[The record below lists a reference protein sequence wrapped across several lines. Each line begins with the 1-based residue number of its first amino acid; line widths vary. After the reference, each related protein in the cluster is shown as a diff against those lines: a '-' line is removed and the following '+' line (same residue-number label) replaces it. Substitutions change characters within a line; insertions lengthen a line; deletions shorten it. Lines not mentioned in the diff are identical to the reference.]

1 LHRAP
6 VYAHT
11 DSQLEQTQVPPETT
25 TAKPAEAP
33 PAPQAFHVP
42 PWAHWL
48 LFGGLLS
55 VGIGRSVTLAVL
67 APIGR
72 ELGLM
77 EIQVGL
83 ISALTA
89 AMFFFGGPFWGRRC
103 ENIGRRPV
111 MIIGLI
117 GYAIT
122 TIMFAVVVD
131 AGLDGRLPVLFVFPL
146 MLLTRMAFAAVASG
160 VFPASQSFVSA
171 TTTPEKRTA
180 GIALQNA
187 AFGLGS
193 ILGPAIGG
201 ALVVV
206 SLVAPLYVAALVA
219 VVSALLIWL
228 FLPEPPQRVAPPGV
242 KKLQFTDPRI
252 RPYLIINFFT
262 SYVMATVHQTG
273 GFYFQDKLHLTASQ
287 TASKVGI
294 ALALMAVVTMGAQFL
309 IIRPFHL
316 TPKTLLRFG
325 APSVLVGV
333 AVLIL
338 SSTLIPLLTGMV
350 LVGLGLGFSQPG
362 NSAAASLKVAPY
374 EQGGLAGISM
384 SAGSLGFGLG
394 PLLGAALYHFAPEVP
409 FIVALIMMIG
419 VTAYV
424 MRLSIPDPKEYRG

>member
-1 LHRAP
+1 MPAWAP
-6 VYAHT
+6 
-11 DSQLEQTQVPPETT
+11 
-25 TAKPAEAP
+25 
-33 PAPQAFHVP
+33 
-42 PWAHWL
+42 WL

-103 ENIGRRPV
+103 ESMGRRKV

-122 TIMFAVVVD
+122 TIAFALTVE
-131 AGLDGRLPVLFVFPL
+131 AGLHALLPILIVYPL
-146 MLLTRMAFAAVASG
+146 MLITRMAFASVASG
-160 VFPASQSFVSA
+160 VFPASQSFVA
-171 TTTPEKRTA
+171 VTTTPEERTS

-193 ILGPAIGG
+193 ILGPAVGG
-201 ALVVV
+201 AMVLI
-206 SLVAPLYVAALVA
+206 SLVAPLYLAALVA
-219 VVSALLIWL
+219 LISAALIWM

-242 KKLQFTDPRI
+242 KKLRFFDRRI

-262 SYVMATVHQTG
+262 AYVMATVHQVG
-273 GFYFQDKLHLTASQ
+273 GFYFQDVLHLTAAQ
-287 TASKVGI
+287 TARDVGI
-294 ALALMAVVTMGAQFL
+294 ALALMAIVSMASQFL
-309 IIRPFHL
+309 IIRPFNL
-316 TPKTLLRFG
+316 TPKVLMRFG
-325 APSVLVGV
+325 SPSVLAGV
-333 AVLIL
+333 TVLIM
-338 SSTLIPLLTGMV
+338 SSTLIPLLIGMV
-350 LVGLGLGFSQPG
+350 LVGLGLGFAQPG
-362 NSAAASLKVAPY
+362 NAAAASLKVAAY

-384 SAGSLGFGLG
+384 SAASLGFGLG

-409 FIVALIMMIG
+409 FYVAMVMMIG

-424 MRLSIPDPKEYRG
+424 FWLSIPDPNEYHQG

>member
-1 LHRAP
+1 MP
-6 VYAHT
+6 P
-11 DSQLEQTQVPPETT
+11 DSPIDSPGAGTAEPPIAQQVFQVPAWT
-25 TAKPAEAP
+25 
-33 PAPQAFHVP
+33 
-42 PWAHWL
+42 HWL

-103 ENIGRRPV
+103 ESMGRRKV

-117 GYAIT
+117 GYAVT
-122 TIMFAVVVD
+122 TLMFAAVVE
-131 AGLDGRLPVLFVFPL
+131 AGLHGWMPILLVYPL

-160 VFPASQSFVSA
+160 VFPASQSFVVA
-171 TTTPEKRTA
+171 TTSPQERTS

-193 ILGPAIGG
+193 ILGPALGG
-201 ALVVV
+201 AMVLI
-206 SLVAPLYVAALVA
+206 SLIAPLYVAALVA
-219 VVSALLIWL
+219 LVSAVLIWML
-228 FLPEPPQRVAPPGV
+228 LPEPPVRLAPPGV
-242 KKLQFTDPRI
+242 KKLHFTDPRI
-252 RPYLIINFFT
+252 RPYLIINFFL
-262 SYVMATVHQTG
+262 SYVMATVHQVG
-273 GFYFQDKLHLTASQ
+273 GFYFQDVLHLTAAQ
-287 TASKVGI
+287 TANRVGI

-309 IIRPFHL
+309 IIRPFRL

-325 APSVLVGV
+325 APSVLAGV

-338 SSTLIPLLTGMV
+338 SSTLVPLLTGMV
-350 LVGLGLGFSQPG
+350 LVGLGLGFAQPG
-362 NSAAASLKVAPY
+362 NAAAASLKVAPY

-384 SAGSLGFGLG
+384 SAASLGFGLG
-394 PLLGAALYHFAPEVP
+394 PLLGATLYHSAPEAP
-409 FIVALIMMIG
+409 FIVALAMMAGISC
-419 VTAYV
+419 YV
-424 MRLSIPDPKEYRG
+424 LWLSLPDPKEYKG

>member
-1 LHRAP
+1 MP
-6 VYAHT
+6 P
-11 DSQLEQTQVPPETT
+11 DSATPKTAEAASPPQFFQVP
-25 TAKPAEAP
+25 A
-33 PAPQAFHVP
+33 
-42 PWAHWL
+42 WSHWL

-72 ELGLM
+72 ELGLL

-83 ISALTA
+83 ISAMTA

-103 ENIGRRPV
+103 ESMGRRKV

-122 TIMFAVVVD
+122 TIMFAAVVE
-131 AGLDGRLPVLFVFPL
+131 AGLRSLLPLLIVFSL
-146 MLLTRMAFAAVASG
+146 MLLTRMAFALVASG
-160 VFPASQSFVSA
+160 VFPASQSFVA
-171 TTTPEKRTA
+171 VTTSPEQRTA

-201 ALVVV
+201 ATVLI
-206 SLVAPLYVAALVA
+206 SLIAPLYVAALVA
-219 VVSALLIWL
+219 LVSAALIWL
-228 FLPEPPQRVAPPGV
+228 FLPEPPARLAPPGV
-242 KKLQFTDPRI
+242 KKLHFTDPRI
-252 RPYLIINFFT
+252 RPYLIINFFS

-273 GFYFQDKLHLTASQ
+273 GFYFQDVLHLTAAQ
-287 TASKVGI
+287 TASTVGI
-294 ALALMAVVTMGAQFL
+294 ALALMAIVTMAAQFL

-316 TPKTLLRFG
+316 TPRVLLRFG
-325 APSVLVGV
+325 APSVMAGV

-338 SSTLIPLLTGMV
+338 SSTLIPLLVGMV
-350 LVGLGLGFSQPG
+350 LVGLGLGFAQPG

-394 PLLGAALYHFAPEVP
+394 PLLGAALYHFTPETP
-409 FIVALIMMIG
+409 FIVALVMMAGI
-419 VTAYV
+419 TAYV
-424 MRLSIPDPKEYRG
+424 MWLSIPEPKDYRG

>member
-1 LHRAP
+1 M
-6 VYAHT
+6 
-11 DSQLEQTQVPPETT
+11 
-25 TAKPAEAP
+25 
-33 PAPQAFHVP
+33 P
-42 PWAHWL
+42 PWAQWL

-83 ISALTA
+83 ISAMTA

-103 ENIGRRPV
+103 ESMGRRKV

-122 TIMFAVVVD
+122 TIMFAAVVE
-131 AGLDGRLPVLFVFPL
+131 AGLRSLMPLLIVFSL
-146 MLLTRMAFAAVASG
+146 MLLTRMGFALVASG
-160 VFPASQSFVSA
+160 VFPASQSFIAV
-171 TTTPEKRTA
+171 TTSPEQRTA

-201 ALVVV
+201 AMVLI
-206 SLVAPLYVAALVA
+206 SLIAPLYVAALVA
-219 VVSALLIWL
+219 LVSAALIWL
-228 FLPEPPQRVAPPGV
+228 FLPEPPARLAPPGV
-242 KKLQFTDPRI
+242 KKLHFTDPRI
-252 RPYLIINFFT
+252 RPYLIINFFS

-273 GFYFQDKLHLTASQ
+273 GFYFQDVLHLTAAQ
-287 TASKVGI
+287 TASTVGI
-294 ALALMAVVTMGAQFL
+294 ALALMAIVTMGAQFL

-316 TPKTLLRFG
+316 TPRVLLRFG
-325 APSVLVGV
+325 APSVLAGV
-333 AVLIL
+333 AVLIF

-424 MRLSIPDPKEYRG
+424 MWLSIPDPKEYRG

>member
-1 LHRAP
+1 MP
-6 VYAHT
+6 P
-11 DSQLEQTQVPPETT
+11 DSPISK
-25 TAKPAEAP
+25 AAEAT
-33 PAPQAFHVP
+33 AVPQTFHVP

-103 ENIGRRPV
+103 ESMGRRKV

-117 GYAIT
+117 GYAVT
-122 TIMFAVVVD
+122 TTMFAVVVE
-131 AGLDGRLPVLFVFPL
+131 AGMHGLLPLLIVYPL
-146 MLLTRMAFAAVASG
+146 MLITRMSFAAVASG
-160 VFPASQSFVSA
+160 VFPASQSFVTA
-171 TTTPEKRTA
+171 TTTPEERTA

-193 ILGPAIGG
+193 ILGPAVGG
-201 ALVVV
+201 AMVLI
-206 SLVAPLYVAALVA
+206 SLIAPLYVAAIVA
-219 VVSALLIWL
+219 LVSAVLIWL
-228 FLPEPPQRVAPPGV
+228 FLPEPPARVTPPGV
-242 KKLQFTDPRI
+242 QKLRFTDPRI
-252 RPYLIINFFT
+252 RPYLIINFFS
-262 SYVMATVHQTG
+262 SYVMSTVHQVG
-273 GFYFQDKLHLTASQ
+273 GFYFQDVLHLTAAQ
-287 TASKVGI
+287 TANRVGI

-316 TPKTLLRFG
+316 TPRTLLRFG
-325 APSVLVGV
+325 APAILVGV
-333 AVLIL
+333 AVLIV
-338 SSTLIPLLTGMV
+338 SSTLIPLLVGMV

-409 FIVALIMMIG
+409 FIVALLMMIG

-424 MRLSIPDPKEYRG
+424 MWLSIPDPKDYRG

>member
-1 LHRAP
+1 
-6 VYAHT
+6 
-11 DSQLEQTQVPPETT
+11 VPAWT
-25 TAKPAEAP
+25 
-33 PAPQAFHVP
+33 
-42 PWAHWL
+42 HWL

-103 ENIGRRPV
+103 ESMGRRKV

-117 GYAIT
+117 GYAVT
-122 TIMFAVVVD
+122 TLMFAAVVE
-131 AGLDGRLPVLFVFPL
+131 AGLHGWMPILLVYPL

-160 VFPASQSFVSA
+160 VFPASQSFVVA
-171 TTTPEKRTA
+171 TTSPQERTS

-193 ILGPAIGG
+193 ILGPALGG
-201 ALVVV
+201 AMVLI
-206 SLVAPLYVAALVA
+206 SLIAPLYVAALVA
-219 VVSALLIWL
+219 LVSAVLIWML
-228 FLPEPPQRVAPPGV
+228 LPEPPVRLAPPGV
-242 KKLQFTDPRI
+242 KKLHFTDPRI
-252 RPYLIINFFT
+252 RPYLIINFFL
-262 SYVMATVHQTG
+262 SYVMATVHQVG
-273 GFYFQDKLHLTASQ
+273 GFYFQDVLHLTAAQ
-287 TASKVGI
+287 TANRVGI

-309 IIRPFHL
+309 IIRPFRL

-325 APSVLVGV
+325 APSVLAGV

-338 SSTLIPLLTGMV
+338 SSTLVPLLTGMV
-350 LVGLGLGFSQPG
+350 LVGLGLGFAQPG
-362 NSAAASLKVAPY
+362 NAAAASLKVAPY

-384 SAGSLGFGLG
+384 SAASLGFGLG
-394 PLLGAALYHFAPEVP
+394 PLLGATLYHSAPEAP
-409 FIVALIMMIG
+409 FIVALAMMAGISC
-419 VTAYV
+419 YV
-424 MRLSIPDPKEYRG
+424 LWLSLPDPKEYKG

>member
-1 LHRAP
+1 M
-6 VYAHT
+6 
-11 DSQLEQTQVPPETT
+11 
-25 TAKPAEAP
+25 PA
-33 PAPQAFHVP
+33 
-42 PWAHWL
+42 WTHWL

-103 ENIGRRPV
+103 ESMGRRKV

-117 GYAIT
+117 GYAVT
-122 TIMFAVVVD
+122 TLMFAAVVE
-131 AGLDGRLPVLFVFPL
+131 AGLHGWMPILLVYPL

-160 VFPASQSFVSA
+160 VFPASQSFVVA
-171 TTTPEKRTA
+171 TTSPQERTS

-193 ILGPAIGG
+193 ILGPALGG
-201 ALVVV
+201 AMVLI
-206 SLVAPLYVAALVA
+206 SLIAPLYVAALVA
-219 VVSALLIWL
+219 LVSAVLIWML
-228 FLPEPPQRVAPPGV
+228 LPEPPVRLAPPGV
-242 KKLQFTDPRI
+242 KKLHFTDPRI
-252 RPYLIINFFT
+252 RPYLIINFFL
-262 SYVMATVHQTG
+262 SYVMATVHQVG
-273 GFYFQDKLHLTASQ
+273 GFYFQDVLHLTAAQ
-287 TASKVGI
+287 TANRVGI

-309 IIRPFHL
+309 IIRPFRL

-325 APSVLVGV
+325 APSVLAGV

-338 SSTLIPLLTGMV
+338 SSTLVPLLTGMV
-350 LVGLGLGFSQPG
+350 LVGLGLGFAQPG
-362 NSAAASLKVAPY
+362 NAAAASLKVAPY

-384 SAGSLGFGLG
+384 SAASLGFGLG
-394 PLLGAALYHFAPEVP
+394 PLLGATLYHSAPEAP
-409 FIVALIMMIG
+409 FIVALAMMAGISC
-419 VTAYV
+419 YV
-424 MRLSIPDPKEYRG
+424 LWLSLPDPKEYKG

>member
-1 LHRAP
+1 M
-6 VYAHT
+6 
-11 DSQLEQTQVPPETT
+11 
-25 TAKPAEAP
+25 
-33 PAPQAFHVP
+33 P
-42 PWAHWL
+42 PWAQWL

-83 ISALTA
+83 ISAMTA

-103 ENIGRRPV
+103 ESMGRRKV

-122 TIMFAVVVD
+122 TIMFAAVVE
-131 AGLDGRLPVLFVFPL
+131 AGLRSLMPLLIVFSL
-146 MLLTRMAFAAVASG
+146 MLLTRMAFALVASG
-160 VFPASQSFVSA
+160 VFPASQSFIAV
-171 TTTPEKRTA
+171 TTNPEQRTA

-201 ALVVV
+201 AMVLI
-206 SLVAPLYVAALVA
+206 SLIAPLYVAALVA
-219 VVSALLIWL
+219 LVSAALIWL
-228 FLPEPPQRVAPPGV
+228 FLPEPPARLAPPGV
-242 KKLQFTDPRI
+242 KKLHFTDPRI
-252 RPYLIINFFT
+252 RPYLIINFFS

-273 GFYFQDKLHLTASQ
+273 GFYFQDVLHLTAAQ
-287 TASKVGI
+287 TASTVGI
-294 ALALMAVVTMGAQFL
+294 ALALMAIVTMGAQFL

-316 TPKTLLRFG
+316 TPRVLLRFG
-325 APSVLVGV
+325 APSVLAGV
-333 AVLIL
+333 AVLIF

-409 FIVALIMMIG
+409 FVVALLMMIG

-424 MRLSIPDPKEYRG
+424 TVLSIPDPKDYRG

>member
-1 LHRAP
+1 M
-6 VYAHT
+6 
-11 DSQLEQTQVPPETT
+11 
-25 TAKPAEAP
+25 
-33 PAPQAFHVP
+33 P
-42 PWAHWL
+42 PWAQWL

-83 ISALTA
+83 ISAMTA

-103 ENIGRRPV
+103 ESMGRRKV

-122 TIMFAVVVD
+122 TIMFAAVVE
-131 AGLDGRLPVLFVFPL
+131 AGLRSLMPLLIVFSL
-146 MLLTRMAFAAVASG
+146 MLLTRMAFALVASG
-160 VFPASQSFVSA
+160 VFPASQSFIAV
-171 TTTPEKRTA
+171 TTSPEQRTA

-201 ALVVV
+201 AMVLI
-206 SLVAPLYVAALVA
+206 SLIAPLYVAALVA
-219 VVSALLIWL
+219 LVSAALIWL
-228 FLPEPPQRVAPPGV
+228 FLPEPPARLAPPGV
-242 KKLQFTDPRI
+242 KKLHFTDPRI
-252 RPYLIINFFT
+252 RPYLIINFFS

-273 GFYFQDKLHLTASQ
+273 GFYFQDVLHLTAAQ
-287 TASKVGI
+287 TASTVGI
-294 ALALMAVVTMGAQFL
+294 ALALMAIVTMGAQFL

-316 TPKTLLRFG
+316 TPRVLLRFG
-325 APSVLVGV
+325 APSVLAGV
-333 AVLIL
+333 AVLIF

-424 MRLSIPDPKEYRG
+424 MWLSIPDPKDYRG

>member
-1 LHRAP
+1 MS
-6 VYAHT
+6 T
-11 DSQLEQTQVPPETT
+11 ETPT
-25 TAKPAEAP
+25 VEHAEP
-33 PAPQAFHVP
+33 PAVPQTFLVP

-103 ENIGRRPV
+103 ESMGRRQV

-117 GYAIT
+117 GYAVT
-122 TIMFAVVVD
+122 TVMFAAVVE
-131 AGLDGRLPVLFVFPL
+131 AGLHGWLSILFVYPL

-160 VFPASQSFVSA
+160 VFPASQSFIAV
-171 TTTPEKRTA
+171 TTSPEERTS

-201 ALVVV
+201 AMVLI
-206 SLVAPLYVAALVA
+206 SLIAPLYVAALVA
-219 VVSALLIWL
+219 LVSATLIWM
-228 FLPEPPQRVAPPGV
+228 FLPEPPTRVTPPGV
-242 KKLQFTDPRI
+242 AKLRFTDPRI
-252 RPYLIINFFT
+252 RPFLIINFFS
-262 SYVMATVHQTG
+262 SYVMATVHQVG
-273 GFYFQDKLHLTASQ
+273 GFYFQDVLHLTAAQ
-287 TASKVGI
+287 TANRVGT
-294 ALALMAVVTMGAQFL
+294 ALVLMAIVTMGAQFL
-309 IIRPFHL
+309 IIRPFRL
-316 TPKTLLRFG
+316 TPKVLLRFG
-325 APSVLVGV
+325 APTILVGV
-333 AVLIL
+333 AVLIV
-338 SSTLIPLLTGMV
+338 SSTLIPLLVGMV

-362 NSAAASLKVAPY
+362 NAAAGSLKVAPY

-394 PLLGAALYHFAPEVP
+394 PLLGSALYQIKPEVP
-409 FIVALIMMIG
+409 FVVALAMMIG

-424 MRLSIPDPKEYRG
+424 MWLSIPDPKDYRG

>member
-1 LHRAP
+1 
-6 VYAHT
+6 
-11 DSQLEQTQVPPETT
+11 
-25 TAKPAEAP
+25 
-33 PAPQAFHVP
+33 VP
-42 PWAHWL
+42 PWAQWL

-83 ISALTA
+83 ISAMTA

-103 ENIGRRPV
+103 ESMGRRKV

-122 TIMFAVVVD
+122 TIMFAAVVE
-131 AGLDGRLPVLFVFPL
+131 AGLRSLMPLLIVFSL
-146 MLLTRMAFAAVASG
+146 MLLTRMAFALVASG
-160 VFPASQSFVSA
+160 VFPASQSFIAV
-171 TTTPEKRTA
+171 TTSPEERTA

-201 ALVVV
+201 AMVLI
-206 SLVAPLYVAALVA
+206 SLIAPLYVAALVA
-219 VVSALLIWL
+219 VVSAALIWL
-228 FLPEPPQRVAPPGV
+228 FLPEPPARLAPPGV
-242 KKLQFTDPRI
+242 KKLHFTDPRI
-252 RPYLIINFFT
+252 RPYLIINFFS

-273 GFYFQDKLHLTASQ
+273 GFYFQDVLHLTAAQ
-287 TASKVGI
+287 TASTVGI
-294 ALALMAVVTMGAQFL
+294 ALALMAIVTMGAQFL

-316 TPKTLLRFG
+316 TPRVLLRFG
-325 APSVLVGV
+325 APSVLAGV
-333 AVLIL
+333 AVLIF

-424 MRLSIPDPKEYRG
+424 MWLSIPDPKEYRG